1 MKSSIKASVFSV
13 PRHASN
19 PISIVI
25 NDRIKSG
32 NKRGDLLD
40 LMLSGKD
47 SQTGEGLDEEN
58 VRYQV
63 CHLTCL

>member
-1 MKSSIKASVFSV
+1 MKLSIKASAFYTAY
-13 PRHASN
+13 RASN
-19 PISIVI
+19 LTSIVI

-63 CHLTCL
+63 CHHTCF